1 MTAIRRKK
9 SIFHLSYEQ
18 RNAVRGYRFILPW
31 LIGFL
36 VFYAGCLV
44 QLGEFSLSKI
54 GLDAAAGM
62 TKEYVGFSNYIE
74 AFTSHATFKQTLTS
88 SLIDMMI
95 DLPMIIFFSLFVAM
109 MLNRKFKGR
118 AVVRAIFFLPVIL
131 SADAVGA
138 AITRAMELMNVGVS
152 STSQEMTMA
161 GGVSVSYYIQLFGDL
176 ALPPALLEYI
186 VGAVNRIAT
195 IIKGSGVQIILF
207 IAALQ
212 SIPGSLYEVAK
223 IEGAT
228 GYETL
233 WKVTIPMLM
242 PHIITNTIY
251 TLVDRFTTS
260 QVVQLANETY
270 QRYNYGLSSVF
281 SLTSTMITILIL
293 GLIVYLLNKRAFYYT
308 LGGGEIWKK
317 RKKSWTPG
325 RNSVPPRSI
334 MQKEYAC
341 ATTSKTSSW
350 GCSDSSSSSASATS
364 SWRRSSASSRSPSSP
379 GRTPS
384 TPWCLPSPS
393 IPLWNAMRC
402 PSSIWTTCPSW
413 AGRSCT

>member
-1 MTAIRRKK
+1 MTAIRRKR

-18 RNAVRGYRFILPW
+18 RNALRGYRFILPW

-54 GLDAAAGM
+54 GLDAATGM

-118 AVVRAIFFLPVIL
+118 AVVRAIFFLPIIL
-131 SADAVGA
+131 SADAVGN
-138 AITRAMELMNVGVS
+138 AITRATELVNAGVS
-152 STSQEMTMA
+152 SASLEAASA
-161 GGVSVSYYIQLFGDL
+161 GSVSVAYYMELFGEL
-176 ALPPALLEYI
+176 AIPDSILGYI
-186 VGAVNRIAT
+186 VDTVNRIST

-212 SIPGSLYEVAK
+212 SIPGSLYEVAR

-228 GYETL
+228 GYETF
-233 WKVTIPMLM
+233 WKVTFPMVM

-251 TLVDRFTTS
+251 TVVDRFTS
-260 QVVQLANETY
+260 SEVIRLATRTY
-270 QRYNYGLSSVF
+270 KELYNYGLSSAF
-281 SLTSTMITILIL
+281 SVVSTLVTILIL
-293 GLIVYLLNKRAFYYT
+293 GLIVYLLNKRAFYY
-308 LGGGEIWKK
+308 
-317 RKKSWTPG
+317 
-325 RNSVPPRSI
+325 N
-334 MQKEYAC
+334 
-341 ATTSKTSSW
+341 
-350 GCSDSSSSSASATS
+350 
-364 SWRRSSASSRSPSSP
+364 
-379 GRTPS
+379 
-384 TPWCLPSPS
+384 
-393 IPLWNAMRC
+393 
-402 PSSIWTTCPSW
+402 
-413 AGRSCT
+413 

>member
-1 MTAIRRKK
+1 MTVKESKK
-9 SIFHLSYEQ
+9 GFRLSYEQ
-18 RNAVRGYRFILPW
+18 RNAVRGYAFILPW

-36 VFYAGCLV
+36 VFYAGCLF
-44 QLGEFSLSKI
+44 QLIQFSLLDIKI
-54 GLDAAAGM
+54 DAATG
-62 TKEYVGFSNYIE
+62 TRIDNFVGFANYVE
-74 AFTSHATFKQTLTS
+74 AFTAHASFKQVLTS
-88 SLIDMMI
+88 SIMDMLI
-95 DLPMIIFFSLFVAM
+95 DLPMIIFFSLFVSL

-118 AVVRAIFFLPVIL
+118 ALVRAIFFLPVIL

-138 AITRAMELMNVGVS
+138 AITRATELMNAGVS
-152 STSQEMTMA
+152 STAAEMSAA

-176 ALPPALLEYI
+176 ALPTSVLEYI

-251 TLVDRFTTS
+251 TLVDRFTNS
-260 QVVQLANETY
+260 DIMRLASETY

-281 SLTSTMITILIL
+281 SLTATLATCLIL
-293 GLIVYLLNKRAFYYT
+293 ALIVYLLNKRAFYY
-308 LGGGEIWKK
+308 
-317 RKKSWTPG
+317 
-325 RNSVPPRSI
+325 N
-334 MQKEYAC
+334 
-341 ATTSKTSSW
+341 
-350 GCSDSSSSSASATS
+350 
-364 SWRRSSASSRSPSSP
+364 
-379 GRTPS
+379 
-384 TPWCLPSPS
+384 
-393 IPLWNAMRC
+393 
-402 PSSIWTTCPSW
+402 
-413 AGRSCT
+413 

>member
-1 MTAIRRKK
+1 MTAIRRKR

-54 GLDAAAGM
+54 GLDAATGM

-118 AVVRAIFFLPVIL
+118 AVVRAIFFLPIIL
-131 SADAVGA
+131 SADAVGN
-138 AITRAMELMNVGVS
+138 AITRATELVNAGVS
-152 STSQEMTMA
+152 SASLEAASA
-161 GGVSVSYYIQLFGDL
+161 GSVSVAYYMELFGEL
-176 ALPPALLEYI
+176 AIPDSILGYI
-186 VGAVNRIAT
+186 VDTVNRIST

-212 SIPGSLYEVAK
+212 SIPGSLYEVAR

-228 GYETL
+228 GYETF
-233 WKVTIPMLM
+233 WKVTFPMVM

-251 TLVDRFTTS
+251 TVVDRFTS
-260 QVVQLANETY
+260 SEVIRLATRTY
-270 QRYNYGLSSVF
+270 KELYNYGLSSAF
-281 SLTSTMITILIL
+281 SVVSTLVTILIL
-293 GLIVYLLNKRAFYYT
+293 GLIVYLLNKRAFYY
-308 LGGGEIWKK
+308 
-317 RKKSWTPG
+317 
-325 RNSVPPRSI
+325 N
-334 MQKEYAC
+334 
-341 ATTSKTSSW
+341 
-350 GCSDSSSSSASATS
+350 
-364 SWRRSSASSRSPSSP
+364 
-379 GRTPS
+379 
-384 TPWCLPSPS
+384 
-393 IPLWNAMRC
+393 
-402 PSSIWTTCPSW
+402 
-413 AGRSCT
+413 

>member
-1 MTAIRRKK
+1 MTVKERKK
-9 SIFHLSYEQ
+9 GFRLSYEQ
-18 RNAVRGYRFILPW
+18 RNSVRGSAFILPW

-36 VFYAGCLV
+36 VFYVGCLIQLV
-44 QLGEFSLSKI
+44 QFSFLDIKI
-54 GLDAAAGM
+54 DAATGSRIDNF
-62 TKEYVGFSNYIE
+62 VGLGNYIE
-74 AFTSHATFKQTLTS
+74 AFTAHATFKQVLTS
-88 SLIDMMI
+88 SVMDMLI
-95 DLPMIIFFSLFVAM
+95 DLPMIIFFSLFVSL

-293 GLIVYLLNKRAFYYT
+293 GLIVYLLNKRAFYY
-308 LGGGEIWKK
+308 
-317 RKKSWTPG
+317 
-325 RNSVPPRSI
+325 N
-334 MQKEYAC
+334 
-341 ATTSKTSSW
+341 
-350 GCSDSSSSSASATS
+350 
-364 SWRRSSASSRSPSSP
+364 
-379 GRTPS
+379 
-384 TPWCLPSPS
+384 
-393 IPLWNAMRC
+393 
-402 PSSIWTTCPSW
+402 
-413 AGRSCT
+413 

>member
-1 MTAIRRKK
+1 MTAIRRKR

-54 GLDAAAGM
+54 GLDAATGM

-118 AVVRAIFFLPVIL
+118 AVVRAIFFLPIIL
-131 SADAVGA
+131 SADAVGN
-138 AITRAMELMNVGVS
+138 AITRATELVNAGVS
-152 STSQEMTMA
+152 SASLEAASA
-161 GGVSVSYYIQLFGDL
+161 GGVSVAYYMELFGEL
-176 ALPPALLEYI
+176 AIPNSILGYI
-186 VGAVNRIAT
+186 VDTVNRIST

-212 SIPGSLYEVAK
+212 SIPGSLYEVAR

-228 GYETL
+228 GYETF
-233 WKVTIPMLM
+233 WKVTFPMVM

-251 TLVDRFTTS
+251 TVVDRFTS
-260 QVVQLANETY
+260 SEVIGLATRTY
-270 QRYNYGLSSVF
+270 KELYNYGLSSAF
-281 SLTSTMITILIL
+281 SVVSRLSTS
-293 GLIVYLLNKRAFYYT
+293 GLRTDSGRYT
-308 LGGGEIWKK
+308 RFRMK
-317 RKKSWTPG
+317 
-325 RNSVPPRSI
+325 N
-334 MQKEYAC
+334 
-341 ATTSKTSSW
+341 
-350 GCSDSSSSSASATS
+350 
-364 SWRRSSASSRSPSSP
+364 
-379 GRTPS
+379 
-384 TPWCLPSPS
+384 
-393 IPLWNAMRC
+393 
-402 PSSIWTTCPSW
+402 
-413 AGRSCT
+413 

>member
-1 MTAIRRKK
+1 MTAIRRKR

-54 GLDAAAGM
+54 GLDAATGM

-118 AVVRAIFFLPVIL
+118 AVVRAIFFLPIIL
-131 SADAVGA
+131 SADAVGN
-138 AITRAMELMNVGVS
+138 AITRATELVNAGVS
-152 STSQEMTMA
+152 SASLEAASA
-161 GGVSVSYYIQLFGDL
+161 GGVSVAYYMELFGEL
-176 ALPPALLEYI
+176 AIPDSILGYI
-186 VGAVNRIAT
+186 VDTVNRIST

-212 SIPGSLYEVAK
+212 SIPGSLYEVAR

-228 GYETL
+228 GYETF
-233 WKVTIPMLM
+233 WKVTFPMVM

-251 TLVDRFTTS
+251 TVVDRFTS
-260 QVVQLANETY
+260 SEVIGLATRTY
-270 QRYNYGLSSVF
+270 KELYNYGLSSAF
-281 SLTSTMITILIL
+281 SVVSTLVTILIL
-293 GLIVYLLNKRAFYYT
+293 GLIVYLLNKRAFYY
-308 LGGGEIWKK
+308 
-317 RKKSWTPG
+317 
-325 RNSVPPRSI
+325 N
-334 MQKEYAC
+334 
-341 ATTSKTSSW
+341 
-350 GCSDSSSSSASATS
+350 
-364 SWRRSSASSRSPSSP
+364 
-379 GRTPS
+379 
-384 TPWCLPSPS
+384 
-393 IPLWNAMRC
+393 
-402 PSSIWTTCPSW
+402 
-413 AGRSCT
+413 